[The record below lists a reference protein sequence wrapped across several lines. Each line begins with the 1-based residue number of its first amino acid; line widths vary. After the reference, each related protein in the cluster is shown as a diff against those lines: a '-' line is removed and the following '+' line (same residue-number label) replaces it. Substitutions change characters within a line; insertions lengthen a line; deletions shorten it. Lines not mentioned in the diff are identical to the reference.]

1 MSLEVESANQVN
13 SPPGLNPVCPYCS
26 GRSRFFVSSPDRNR
40 RTTAAVFT
48 YFQCCNCKLV
58 FMDPIPPDVT
68 PFYRDGYQ
76 PIPASLAELRGL
88 AAQERYRMDPILR
101 YKKTGRL
108 LEIGPWIGLFS
119 CNAKD
124 AGFDVTAIEMNAL
137 CVEFLN
143 KTVGIRA
150 VESSGPAQAMAE
162 LNESF
167 DVIALWHSLEHLK
180 EPWRLIRQASH
191 QLTPG
196 GLLVIAIPN
205 IESYQYCVL
214 KSAWKHLDAPRHLFF
229 YPIESLTAL
238 CRKHGLSALE
248 ITTTDELS
256 DALSRDTWHTL
267 ANSII
272 PVRYAR
278 GILASVFRV
287 ATRNQERKTNA
298 GAGLTAIFQRP
309 DEDVSL

>member
-1 MSLEVESANQVN
+1 MPKSGFAVESAPVKG
-13 SPPGLNPVCPYCS
+13 SPGANPLCPYCS
-26 GRSRFFVSSPDRNR
+26 GSSRFFVSSPDRNR
-40 RTTAAVFT
+40 HTTAAIFS

-58 FMDPIPPDVT
+58 FMDPLPSDLT
-68 PFYRDGYQ
+68 PFYREGYQ
-76 PIPASLAELRGL
+76 PIPASLAELRSL

-101 YKKTGRL
+101 HKKAGRM
-108 LEIGPWIGLFS
+108 LEIGPWIGLFG

-124 AGFDVTAIEMNAL
+124 VGFEVTAIEMNPS
-137 CVEFLN
+137 CVEFLR

-150 VESSGPAQAMAE
+150 VQSSDPVQALAD

-180 EPWRLIRQASH
+180 EPWRLVERASSC
-191 QLTPG
+191 LTPG
-196 GLLVIAIPN
+196 GILVIAIPN
-205 IESYQYCVL
+205 IESYQYSVL

-238 CRKHGLSALE
+238 CRQHGLSALE

-256 DALSRDTWHTL
+256 DALSRDTWHSL
-267 ANSII
+267 ANSMI

-278 GILASVFRV
+278 GVLARLLRL
-287 ATRNQERKTNA
+287 ATRSQERKTNA
-298 GAGLTAIFQRP
+298 GAGLTAVFQR
-309 DEDVSL
+309 